1 MKILVTGAS
10 GFIGGALIHFLAEL
24 GHQVVAV
31 SRHNIGRQHKNIVY
45 ILVND
50 LIDISSNA
58 ANFKCIDVVIH
69 LAGRAHII
77 KENLKE
83 QNELNRVNVL
93 LTDLLASQSLSSGVK
108 RFIYMS
114 TIKVNGDET
123 KPGEKYKSNDI
134 PDPKDVYA
142 ISKYHAELKLQEI
155 CKNSSLEYV
164 IIRPPLV
171 YGGGVKANFLRL
183 VKLVKLGIPLPF
195 GSINNKRSFI
205 CLENLIDFIVL
216 CLDNPKAKNK
226 VFLVSDGDDVS
237 TCDLLVLIA
246 EALNVNLRLFNI
258 KQNTLEII
266 SSVLGFRKQISRLTT
281 SLQVDIEPSKDLLGW
296 LPKYR
301 MKDQLGWL
309 VNQSEQ
315 NDQKNI

>member
-1 MKILVTGAS
+1 
-10 GFIGGALIHFLAEL
+10 
-24 GHQVVAV
+24 
-31 SRHNIGRQHKNIVY
+31 
-45 ILVND
+45 
-50 LIDISSNA
+50 
-58 ANFKCIDVVIH
+58 
-69 LAGRAHII
+69 
-77 KENLKE
+77 
-83 QNELNRVNVL
+83 VL

-114 TIKVNGDET
+114 TIKVNGGET

-226 VFLVSDGDDVS
+226 VFLVSDGDDIS

-246 EALNVNLRLFNI
+246 QALNVNLRLFNI
-258 KQNTLEII
+258 KQNTLEIT
-266 SSVLGFRKQISRLTT
+266 SSILGFRKQMSRLTS

-309 VNQSEQ
+309 INQSEQ
-315 NDQKNI
+315 DEQKNI

>member
-10 GFIGGALIHFLAEL
+10 GFIGKAVIFFLADL
-24 GHQVVAV
+24 GHQVIAV
-31 SRHNIGRQHKNIVY
+31 SRQYNGRQHKNIEY
-45 ILVND
+45 ILVDD

-58 ANFKCIDVVIH
+58 KNFKGVDVVIH
-69 LAGRAHII
+69 LAGRAHIF
-77 KENLKE
+77 KESLKE
-83 QNELNRVNVL
+83 KNELNRVNVL

-114 TIKVNGDET
+114 TIKVNGGET

-205 CLENLIDFIVL
+205 CLENLIDFIVV

-226 VFLVSDGDDVS
+226 VFLVSDGDDIS
-237 TCDLLVLIA
+237 TCVLLVLIA
-246 EALNVNLRLFNI
+246 QALYVNLRLFNI
-258 KQNTLEII
+258 KQNTLEIT
-266 SSVLGFRKQISRLTT
+266 SSILGFRKQMSRLTS

-309 VNQSEQ
+309 INQSEQ
-315 NDQKNI
+315 DEQKNI